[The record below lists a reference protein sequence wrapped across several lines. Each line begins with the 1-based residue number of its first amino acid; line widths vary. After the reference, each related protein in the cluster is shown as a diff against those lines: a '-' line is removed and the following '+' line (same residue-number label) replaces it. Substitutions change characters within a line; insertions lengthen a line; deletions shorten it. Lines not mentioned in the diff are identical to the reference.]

1 MIVFGTEKHLG
12 LKALV
17 LILLRRLFG
26 VFILFFVAVVFSFLK
41 NPIVDVLSKNISA
54 DSSFSAVN
62 IGNLASLF
70 ETGFYVIAGLLF
82 AISILIGFLEYDFF
96 TFTLEEFNLKVR
108 RGILNRE
115 ELSIPYRQVQN
126 VDIDRSLFYQI
137 IGVSKLTIVNASQDS
152 TLKAEERRNIV
163 LDPLDRRDA
172 KEIREKLSHL
182 IGIQVVRDDADESL
196 RIPKVNSEMD

>member
-82 AISILIGFLEYDFF
+82 AVSILIQLMFLVREY
-96 TFTLEEFNLKVR
+96 
-108 RGILNRE
+108 
-115 ELSIPYRQVQN
+115 QN
-126 VDIDRSLFYQI
+126 
-137 IGVSKLTIVNASQDS
+137 
-152 TLKAEERRNIV
+152 
-163 LDPLDRRDA
+163 
-172 KEIREKLSHL
+172 
-182 IGIQVVRDDADESL
+182 
-196 RIPKVNSEMD
+196 

>member
-1 MIVFGTEKHLG
+1 
-12 LKALV
+12 
-17 LILLRRLFG
+17 
-26 VFILFFVAVVFSFLK
+26 
-41 NPIVDVLSKNISA
+41 
-54 DSSFSAVN
+54 
-62 IGNLASLF
+62 
-70 ETGFYVIAGLLF
+70 
-82 AISILIGFLEYDFF
+82 
-96 TFTLEEFNLKVR
+96 
-108 RGILNRE
+108 LNRE

-152 TLKAEERRNIV
+152 ILKAEERRNIV

-172 KEIREKLSHL
+172 EEIREKLSHL